1 MPKRAGVIWTH
12 EKPSCFSQTPFRA
25 ERDARMSE
33 MAELKRKL
41 ARIGDRGCKVPVYVA
56 QNIIFPTSTELAV
69 LKQTMS
75 QSWYQSSVIDT
86 HNPTVHRTD
95 ACVSHNPED
104 TWGHTPPGLQIFLGR
119 RTLG

>member
-33 MAELKRKL
+33 MVELKRKL

-56 QNIIFPTSTELAV
+56 QNIIFPTSMFYSPLSHSLMGIALHSQGEVTRV
-69 LKQTMS
+69 LVLCLKL
-75 QSWYQSSVIDT
+75 
-86 HNPTVHRTD
+86 
-95 ACVSHNPED
+95 E
-104 TWGHTPPGLQIFLGR
+104 
-119 RTLG
+119 